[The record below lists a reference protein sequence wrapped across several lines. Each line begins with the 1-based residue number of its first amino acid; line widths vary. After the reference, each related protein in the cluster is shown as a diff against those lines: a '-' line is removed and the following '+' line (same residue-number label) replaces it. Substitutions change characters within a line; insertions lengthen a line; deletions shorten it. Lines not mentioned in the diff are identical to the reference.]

1 MNATNPDILV
11 REIHHFPRPSH
22 SLSMNCG
29 IETPASNKQYGGL
42 EARLL
47 RPYN

>member
-1 MNATNPDILV
+1 MRLILIFNK
-11 REIHHFPRPSH
+11 RDTSFPTTIH

-29 IETPASNKQYGGL
+29 IETPASNKQCGGL